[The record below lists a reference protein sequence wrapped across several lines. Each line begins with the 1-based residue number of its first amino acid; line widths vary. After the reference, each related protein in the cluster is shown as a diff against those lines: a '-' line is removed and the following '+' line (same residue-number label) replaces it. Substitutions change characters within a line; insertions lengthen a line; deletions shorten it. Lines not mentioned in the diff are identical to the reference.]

1 LPEKGWTRRV
11 KRNKC
16 EADVAGECPA
26 TLRQALFDGPELVR
40 APAICGIARLR
51 PLDAPLGTNK
61 EAPVLDLHD
70 RVALITGASGG
81 LGAVIARLLA
91 DHGVHVAVTHLGHRD
106 EAVELC
112 RQIEA
117 KGRKTVLVHLDQ
129 TDPASCS
136 AAVEQTVKT
145 LGRLDILINNAAWND
160 PVPLPDLESL
170 TPEIWD
176 RGMNTN
182 LRGPFLM
189 TRAAAGHLKR
199 QGQGRVINISGVP
212 GLVPAGSIALAV
224 SKAGLIHLTRCL
236 AVALAPSITVNCIAP
251 GLIEGTRMFARVPA
265 VRVAAAKEQ
274 AALKRATNAE
284 DVARQVVLFCQS
296 DSVTGQTLVIDAGLV
311 FH

>member
-1 LPEKGWTRRV
+1 M
-11 KRNKC
+11 
-16 EADVAGECPA
+16 
-26 TLRQALFDGPELVR
+26 
-40 APAICGIARLR
+40 
-51 PLDAPLGTNK
+51 
-61 EAPVLDLHD
+61 DLHD

-81 LGAVIARLLA
+81 LGAVTARMLA
-91 DHGVHVAVTHLGHRD
+91 EHGVHVAVTHLGHRD

-112 RQIEA
+112 QQIEA
-117 KGRKTVLVHLDQ
+117 KGRKTFLVHLDQ

-136 AAVEQTVKT
+136 AAVEATVNA

-160 PVPLPDLESL
+160 PVPLGDLDSL

-176 RGMNTN
+176 RAVNTN

-189 TRAAAGHLKR
+189 TRAAASHLKR
-199 QGQGRVINISGVP
+199 QDQGRVVNISGTP

-236 AVALAPSITVNCIAP
+236 AVALAPSVTVNCIAP
-251 GLIEGTRMFARVPA
+251 GLIEGTRMFARVPPA
-265 VRVAAAKEQ
+265 RVAALKDQ
-274 AALKRATNAE
+274 AALKRTTDPK

-296 DSVTGQTLVIDAGLV
+296 DSVTGQTQVVDAGLV